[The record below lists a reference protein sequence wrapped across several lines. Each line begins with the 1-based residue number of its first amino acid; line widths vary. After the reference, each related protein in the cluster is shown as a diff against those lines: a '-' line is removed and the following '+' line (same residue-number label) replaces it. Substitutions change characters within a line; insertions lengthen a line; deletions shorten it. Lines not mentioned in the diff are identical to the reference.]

1 MADDVMTK
9 EELLR
14 IEKDVAEAKAALSAK
29 SSDLKDA
36 KEDGRKEAEKEFKLQ
51 QELESQK
58 KAREELE
65 RQVAEQKKANEEQV
79 KKFQEQIDAMKTTRM
94 PIQAENPFA
103 SPSSKTMA
111 FTKEELDNIEEA
123 SRREFLEQRG
133 PGSK

>member
-1 MADDVMTK
+1 MTDDVMTK
-9 EELLR
+9 EELLK
-14 IEKDVAEAKAALSAK
+14 IEKDVAEAKAALATK

-58 KAREELE
+58 KAREDLE
-65 RQVAEQKKANEEQV
+65 KQVAEQKRLAEEQT
-79 KKFQEQIDAMKTTRM
+79 KKFQEQIDSMKTTRM

-103 SPSSKTMA
+103 APSGGTRI